1 MPRFWT
7 PVQQFRRLLFMK
19 KHRTLFVGTG
29 ALALLALGGLLAGC
43 AHQEAASVAPVA
55 PVTSAAPAPKS
66 PDEIQAMA
74 KQHGYSIPPNAA
86 SGKK

>member
-1 MPRFWT
+1 ME
-7 PVQQFRRLLFMK
+7 

-43 AHQEAASVAPVA
+43 AHQEAAAPVA

-86 SGKK
+86 AGKR